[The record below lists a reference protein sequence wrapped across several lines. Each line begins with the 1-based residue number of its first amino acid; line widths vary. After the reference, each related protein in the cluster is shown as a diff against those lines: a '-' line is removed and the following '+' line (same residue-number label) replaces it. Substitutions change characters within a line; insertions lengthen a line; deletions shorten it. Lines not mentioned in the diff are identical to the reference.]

1 MDLRREIDFLKK
13 YLFIWPCWVSV
24 EARGTFIVAHGLSS
38 HGAWVPE
45 GADSVVMLHR
55 LSYPKN

>member
-1 MDLRREIDFLKK
+1 MVFI
-13 YLFIWPCWVSV
+13 YLACWVSV

-38 HGAWVPE
+38 RGAWVPE